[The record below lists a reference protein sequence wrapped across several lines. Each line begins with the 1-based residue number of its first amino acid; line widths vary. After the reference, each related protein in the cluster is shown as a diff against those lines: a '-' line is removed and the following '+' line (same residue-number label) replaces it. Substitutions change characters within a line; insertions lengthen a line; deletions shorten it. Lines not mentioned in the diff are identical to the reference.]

1 MARYVTT
8 KSATGAATGGSGGAS
23 GPTAAE
29 VCQYACKAVC
39 DLFCTNLITPS
50 CRPTL
55 NYLPTTD
62 NCYTV
67 ICHCNCWTN
76 CFENGC
82 FKIDLDTNKYRGFR
96 ICFTG
101 QRIKACCYNYFCAG
115 IVSSNGCMCCCQ
127 QNYWL
132 ICACNNWPM
141 GSCCFCYW
149 CRCRTCGCTIGAD
162 QKWCYYCQ
170 SGLDGLGWFDF
181 KLESAATNR
190 PYCNCEADWMW
201 DLCWMGHSYWQSDFP
216 AQCNRMMGIPYCNKS
231 TGWSKN
237 QKADNYIKSICFFT
251 NHFWGSSLH
260 SGSYGSTACG
270 DVNAPHPIPNWTIWG
285 WPCCLPVNVGLW
297 SGSTAPTA
305 NDAYE

>member
-1 MARYVTT
+1 MARYVST
-8 KSATGAATGGSGGAS
+8 KSATGAVSGGGGAS
-23 GPTAAE
+23 GPTPAE

-39 DLFCTNLITPS
+39 DLFCTNLITPA

-96 ICFTG
+96 ICFAG
-101 QRIKACCYNYFCAG
+101 QRIKACCYIYMCAG

-127 QNYWL
+127 QTYRYF
-132 ICACNNWPM
+132 CACNRWPM
-141 GSCCFCYW
+141 GHCCFCQNFNCW
-149 CRCRTCGCTIGAD
+149 TCGCTIGAD
-162 QKWCYYCQ
+162 QKWCYCCV
-170 SGLDGLGWFDF
+170 SGMDGVGFFDF
-181 KLESAATNR
+181 KLEAAPINR
-190 PYCNCEADWMW
+190 PYCNCEGPWMFDVCFANISQQW
-201 DLCWMGHSYWQSDFP
+201 NYDFP
-216 AQCNRMMGIPYCNKS
+216 AQCSRLFGAPNCNRS
-231 TGWSKN
+231 TAWSRN
-237 QKADNYIKSICFFT
+237 QKANDYIKSICFFS
-251 NHFWGSSLH
+251 NCFLSSTLQGGNY
-260 SGSYGSTACG
+260 SQTACG

-285 WPCCLPVNVGLW
+285 WPCCFPVNVGVW
-297 SGSTAPTA
+297 SGSTAPEV